1 MPKKIGHLAFQ
12 VYINIYTIYIYIPGI
27 YLSSIFC
34 VSTFVLWDPG
44 MYALRQVTNMAQ
56 ARLDFSIAPENWWE
70 RKLKFPFGN
79 AYIQGRL
86 LLVLR
91 RVYIYIYIYTYL

>member
-1 MPKKIGHLAFQ
+1 
-12 VYINIYTIYIYIPGI
+12 
-27 YLSSIFC
+27 
-34 VSTFVLWDPG
+34 

-91 RVYIYIYIYTYL
+91 RVYIYLYIHLSVIPNPYSTFEPHRHKPSASIPLVKP